1 MSTGKKVISDSK
13 PVLAVDLDE
22 CVGFFVKAIVKW
34 HNRIYGSDHNVGM
47 FSTFRFCDVW
57 GGSDQEVT
65 IKVRKFFESDDFL
78 NLEPVPGALQALS
91 ELKEH
96 FEIYIVTAR
105 QTCLEKE
112 TRSWLLHHYP
122 GIFRDVRFGN
132 HWSDSG
138 EKKAKSTI
146 CEEIGACVLIDD
158 SPKHVED
165 CARILPLTI
174 LFNWN
179 NEHKWSNMP
188 AVPERVVEAIDW
200 ADIKTL
206 LLKQKED
213 LRKFISPLA

>member
-1 MSTGKKVISDSK
+1 MSIGTKEARNSK

-34 HNRIYGSDHNVGM
+34 HNRIYGTDHTIGM

-57 GGSDQEVT
+57 GGTDQEV
-65 IKVRKFFESDDFL
+65 IRKIRKFFVTDDFY
-78 NLEPVPGALQALS
+78 NLEPVPGALEALT
-91 ELKEH
+91 ELKDH

-105 QTCLEKE
+105 QNCLEAV
-112 TRSWLLHHYP
+112 TRTWLLRHYP
-122 GIFRDVRFGN
+122 GIFHGVRFGN
-132 HWSDSG
+132 HYSASG
-138 EKKAKSTI
+138 VKKAKSQI

-165 CARILPLTI
+165 CARVLPLTV

-179 NEHKWSNMP
+179 NQHNWSTMP
-188 AVPERVVEAIDW
+188 AVPERVVEAADW
-200 ADIKTL
+200 ADMKNL

-213 LRKFISPLA
+213 LRKFVFSQA